1 MHFFLFFSLNLY
13 FCNEIVLD
21 LYMRN
26 DKYKIVYCTPA
37 LYSAGGTE
45 RVVSVKANYFADVLG
60 YDVTIIVTEGKNGN
74 SFFPLSD
81 KVKVVNLGLNFEEL
95 WNITFV
101 KKVLLYLKKQRK
113 YKRLLTNEL
122 LKIRPDITIT
132 TLRREINFINDV
144 PDGSIKIGEQHLS
157 RTNYRKIDAR
167 FSKFY
172 EISFFRWWKDRVV
185 VSLTKLDRLVV
196 LTSDSASEWPE
207 LTNIT
212 MIPDP
217 LPIKVS
223 NCSPLSAKRVITIGR
238 YSYEKGYDL
247 LLRVWS
253 IVEKKCSDWQ
263 LDVFAMGDPTP
274 YVKIMDELSI
284 DKKRCHLNSSV
295 VDVESEY
302 INSSI
307 LVQPSRTEG
316 FGLVL
321 VEAMACGLPV
331 ISFDC
336 ENGPRSIITEGED
349 GFLVNPYDV
358 DSFAERLVQLINDN
372 ELRNK
377 MGEKGH
383 RESQLYQIDSVGRQW
398 KQLFDEIMQN
408 NEV

>member
-13 FCNEIVLD
+13 FCNEIVFD
-21 LYMRN
+21 LLMRN

-81 KVKVVNLGLNFEEL
+81 KVKVINLGLNFEEL
-95 WNITFV
+95 WNIAFV

-113 YKRLLTNEL
+113 YKKLLTNEL
-122 LKIRPDITIT
+122 LRIRPDITIT
-132 TLRREINFINDV
+132 TLRREINFINEI

-167 FSKFY
+167 FSKLY

-185 VSLTKLDRLVV
+185 TSLTKLDRLVV
-196 LTSDSASEWPE
+196 LTSDAASEWPE

-217 LPIKVS
+217 LSIKVNNRS
-223 NCSPLSAKRVITIGR
+223 LLGSKRVITIGR
-238 YSYEKGYDL
+238 YSYEKGYDIL
-247 LLRVWS
+247 LKIWS
-253 IVEKKCSDWQ
+253 IVEKRSTDWQ
-263 LDVFAMGDPTP
+263 LDIFAMGDPTP

-284 DKKRCHLNSSV
+284 DKKRCHLHSSV
-295 VDVESEY
+295 VNVEEEY
-302 INSSI
+302 MKSSI

-316 FGLVL
+316 FGLVI

-336 ENGPRSIITEGED
+336 ENGPRSIVTNGEE
-349 GFLVNPYDV
+349 GFLIPTFDIELF
-358 DSFAERLVQLINDN
+358 SSRLVQLMNDVD
-372 ELRNK
+372 LRKN
-377 MGEKGH
+377 MGAKG
-383 RESQLYQIDSVGRQW
+383 RKKSRCYQIESVGNRW
-398 KQLFDEIMQN
+398 KLLFDELMQKDG
-408 NEV
+408 V

>member
-1 MHFFLFFSLNLY
+1 
-13 FCNEIVLD
+13 
-21 LYMRN
+21 MRN

-60 YDVTIIVTEGKNGN
+60 YDVTVIVTEGKNGN

-81 KVKVVNLGLNFEEL
+81 KVEVINLGINFEEL
-95 WNITFV
+95 WNISFV

-113 YKRLLTNEL
+113 YKKSLTNEL
-122 LKIRPDITIT
+122 LRIRPDITIT
-132 TLRREINFINDV
+132 TLRREINFINEI

-157 RTNYRKIDAR
+157 RTNYRKIDTR

-185 VSLTKLDRLVV
+185 SSLNKLDRLVV
-196 LTSDSASEWPE
+196 LTSDAASEWPE
-207 LTNIT
+207 LSNIT
-212 MIPDP
+212 MIADP

-223 NCSPLSAKRVITIGR
+223 YNSPLTVKRVITIGR

-253 IVEKKCSDWQ
+253 IVEKKCTDWQ
-263 LDVFAMGDPTP
+263 LDIFAMGDPTP

-284 DKKRCHLNSSV
+284 DKTRCHLNSSV

-302 INSSI
+302 VNSSI

-336 ENGPRSIITEGED
+336 ENGPRSIITDGED
-349 GFLVNPYDV
+349 GFLIPPFDV
-358 DSFAERLVQLINDN
+358 ESFANRLFQLMNDDK
-372 ELRNK
+372 LRRTV
-377 MGEKGH
+377 GENGK
-383 RESQLYQIDSVGRQW
+383 RKSQLYQIDSVGSQW
-398 KQLFDEIMQN
+398 KQLFDQLMEK

>member
-21 LYMRN
+21 LLMRN

-81 KVKVVNLGLNFEEL
+81 KVKVINLGLNFEEL
-95 WNITFV
+95 WNISFV

-113 YKRLLTNEL
+113 YKKLLTNEL
-122 LKIRPDITIT
+122 LRIRPDITIT
-132 TLRREINFINDV
+132 TLRREINFINEI

-185 VSLTKLDRLVV
+185 TSLTKLDRLVV
-196 LTSDSASEWPE
+196 LTSDAASEWPE
-207 LTNIT
+207 IPNIT

-247 LLRVWS
+247 LLKVWS
-253 IVEKKCSDWQ
+253 IVEKRSTDWQ
-263 LDVFAMGDPTP
+263 LDIFAMGDPTP
-274 YVKIMDELSI
+274 YIKIMDELSI

-295 VDVESEY
+295 VDVENEFV
-302 INSSI
+302 NSSI

-316 FGLVL
+316 FGMVL

-336 ENGPRSIITEGED
+336 ENGPRSIINDGED
-349 GFLVNPYDV
+349 GFLISPLDV
-358 DSFAERLVQLINDN
+358 ESFADRLVQLMNDDK
-372 ELRNK
+372 LRK
-377 MGEKGH
+377 VIGENGQRK
-383 RESQLYQIDSVGRQW
+383 SQLYQIDSVGRQW
-398 KQLFDEIMQN
+398 KQLFDELMKE

>member
-1 MHFFLFFSLNLY
+1 MNK
-13 FCNEIVLD
+13 
-21 LYMRN
+21 

-60 YDVTIIVTEGKNGN
+60 YDITIIVTEGKNGN

-81 KVKVVNLGLNFEEL
+81 KVKVINLGLNFEEL
-95 WNITFV
+95 WNITFI

-113 YKRLLTNEL
+113 YKKLLTNEL
-122 LKIRPDITIT
+122 LRIRPDITIT
-132 TLRREINFINDV
+132 TLRREINFINEI

-167 FSKFY
+167 FSKLY

-185 VSLTKLDRLVV
+185 TSLTKLDRLVV
-196 LTSDSASEWPE
+196 LTSDAASEWPE

-217 LPIKVS
+217 LSIKVNNRS
-223 NCSPLSAKRVITIGR
+223 LLGSKRVITIGR
-238 YSYEKGYDL
+238 YSYEKGYDIL
-247 LLRVWS
+247 LKIWS
-253 IVEKKCSDWQ
+253 IVEKRCTDWQ
-263 LDVFAMGDPTP
+263 LDIFAMGDPTP

-295 VDVESEY
+295 VDVENEY

-316 FGLVL
+316 FGMVL

-336 ENGPRSIITEGED
+336 ENGPRSIISDGED
-349 GFLVNPYDV
+349 GFLIPPFEV
-358 DSFAERLVQLINDN
+358 DFFADRLVQLINDG
-372 ELRNK
+372 ELRKK
-377 MGEKGH
+377 MGEKGQ
-383 RESQLYQIDSVGRQW
+383 RKSQLYQIDSVGRQW
-398 KQLFDEIMQN
+398 KQLFDELMKE

>member
-1 MHFFLFFSLNLY
+1 
-13 FCNEIVLD
+13 
-21 LYMRN
+21 MRN
-26 DKYKIVYCTPA
+26 DKYRIVYCTPA

-60 YDVTIIVTEGKNGN
+60 YDITIIVTEGKNGN

-81 KVKVVNLGLNFEEL
+81 KVKVINLGINFEEL
-95 WNITFV
+95 WNITFI

-113 YKRLLTNEL
+113 YKKILTNEL
-122 LKIRPDITIT
+122 LRIRPDITIT
-132 TLRREINFINDV
+132 TLRREINFINDI

-157 RTNYRKIDAR
+157 RTNYRKIDTR

-185 VSLTKLDRLVV
+185 TSLIKLDRLVV
-196 LTSDSASEWPE
+196 LTADAASEWPE
-207 LTNIT
+207 LSNIT

-217 LPIKVS
+217 LPIKVN
-223 NCSPLSAKRVITIGR
+223 NCSSLTAKRVITIGR

-247 LLRVWS
+247 LLKVWS
-253 IVEKKCSDWQ
+253 IVEKKCTDWQ
-263 LDVFAMGDPTP
+263 LDIFAMGDPTP

-336 ENGPRSIITEGED
+336 ENGPRSIISDGED
-349 GFLVNPYDV
+349 GFLIPSFDV
-358 DSFAERLVQLINDN
+358 KLFANRLVQLMKDDKQ
-372 ELRNK
+372 RK
-377 MGEKGH
+377 AMGEKGQ
-383 RESQLYQIDSVGRQW
+383 RKSQLYQIDSVGRQW
-398 KQLFDEIMQN
+398 KQLFDELMRK

>member
-1 MHFFLFFSLNLY
+1 MHFFFFFSLNLY

-185 VSLTKLDRLVV
+185 TSLTKLDRLVV
-196 LTSDSASEWPE
+196 LTSDAASEWPE

-217 LPIKVS
+217 LSIKVNNRS
-223 NCSPLSAKRVITIGR
+223 LLGSKRVITIGR
-238 YSYEKGYDL
+238 YSYEKGYDIL
-247 LLRVWS
+247 LKIWS
-253 IVEKKCSDWQ
+253 IVEKRSTDWQ
-263 LDVFAMGDPTP
+263 LDIFAMGDPTP

-295 VDVESEY
+295 VDVENEY

-316 FGLVL
+316 FGMVL

-336 ENGPRSIITEGED
+336 ENGPRSIISDGED
-349 GFLVNPYDV
+349 GFLIPPFEV
-358 DSFAERLVQLINDN
+358 DLFADRLVQLIIDG
-372 ELRNK
+372 ELRKK
-377 MGEKGH
+377 MGEKGQ
-383 RESQLYQIDSVGRQW
+383 RKSQLYQIDSVGRQW
-398 KQLFDEIMQN
+398 KQLFDELMKE